1 MKKVRI
7 TLIKGTVRRL
17 PVHRANVKA
26 LGLRKIGQSVEH
38 VLTPSIQGMINAV
51 ADMVK
56 VEEYSQSWQGQ
67 GRQAQAHRPWSGFRL
82 GHHRWPWPEGCW
94 CS

>member
-26 LGLRKIGQSVEH
+26 LGLRKIGQTVEH
-38 VLTPSIQGMINAV
+38 NLTPTIHLRFCNG
-51 ADMVK
+51 
-56 VEEYSQSWQGQ
+56 
-67 GRQAQAHRPWSGFRL
+67 
-82 GHHRWPWPEGCW
+82 
-94 CS
+94 

>member
-17 PVHRANVKA
+17 PMHRANVAA

-38 VLTPSIQGMINAV
+38 VLTPSTQ
-51 ADMVK
+51 
-56 VEEYSQSWQGQ
+56 YSQSWQGCQ
-67 GRQAQAHRPWSGFRL
+67 GQEPQAHWSRSGFRL
-82 GHHRWPWPEGCW
+82 GHHRWPWSEGCRR
-94 CS
+94 S

>member
-1 MKKVRI
+1 MNLIRVSTSILKTCMNLQAGETVLVI

-56 VEEYSQSWQGQ
+56 VEEI
-67 GRQAQAHRPWSGFRL
+67 
-82 GHHRWPWPEGCW
+82 
-94 CS
+94 

>member
-17 PVHRANVKA
+17 PVHRANVAA

-38 VLTPSIQGMINAV
+38 VLTRFDPQ
-51 ADMVK
+51 
-56 VEEYSQSWQGQ
+56 
-67 GRQAQAHRPWSGFRL
+67 HP
-82 GHHRWPWPEGCW
+82 GHDQCRA
-94 CS
+94 

>member
-17 PVHRANVKA
+17 PMHRANVAA
-26 LGLRKIGQSVEH
+26 LGLRKIGQS

-56 VEEYSQSWQGQ
+56 VEEI
-67 GRQAQAHRPWSGFRL
+67 
-82 GHHRWPWPEGCW
+82 
-94 CS
+94 

>member
-7 TLIKGTVRRL
+7 TLIKGVRRL
-17 PVHRANVKA
+17 PMHRANVAA

-56 VEEYSQSWQGQ
+56 VEEI
-67 GRQAQAHRPWSGFRL
+67 
-82 GHHRWPWPEGCW
+82 
-94 CS
+94 

>member
-26 LGLRKIGQSVEH
+26 LGLRKIGQTVEH
-38 VLTPSIQGMINAV
+38 NLTPTIQGMINAV
-51 ADMVK
+51 VDMVK
-56 VEEYSQSWQGQ
+56 VEEI
-67 GRQAQAHRPWSGFRL
+67 
-82 GHHRWPWPEGCW
+82 
-94 CS
+94 